1 MYERRSDTFPVCD
14 VNSDLW
20 RRLVLRVW
28 TEFEGKGNVDNDA
41 LLSPMTTVL
50 ISSSDFDVSIIHAK
64 APALKAPLQ
73 RLACFLFTRRGCEL
87 LQVTCA
93 SDFSRPI
100 SGIVMANLIYF
111 RTLEVICRRSQGSHN
126 RLELIRSNK
135 ILVFAHTKDQA
146 WKVCVT
152 QTTSISCRWS
162 SGTTCSA
169 LRSR

>member
-14 VNSDLW
+14 VNSGLW
-20 RRLVLRVW
+20 RRFVLRVW
-28 TEFEGKGNVDNDA
+28 AGFEGKGNVDNDA

-64 APALKAPLQ
+64 APALEAPLQ
-73 RLACFLFTRRGCEL
+73 RLACFLFTRRGGEL

-93 SDFSRPI
+93 SNFSRPI
-100 SGIVMANLIYF
+100 SGIVVANLIYF
-111 RTLEVICRRSQGSHN
+111 RTFEVVCRQSQGSHN

-135 ILVFAHTKDQA
+135 TLAFAHTKDRA

-152 QTTSISCRWS
+152 QTTSISCRWPL
-162 SGTTCSA
+162 GTTCYA
-169 LRSR
+169 LRSA